1 MPSAG
6 DLARR
11 DIVTAQLTD
20 QCDAVWEKA
29 ATPDQ
34 AFAVVVNDEEIILGV
49 LPRER
54 CEANPQAKV
63 EQLMEPGPATIR
75 PNMSLET
82 IIERLREKDTASVLI
97 TTPDGGFVGVLYR
110 EDAERESAR
119 W

>member
-20 QCDAVWEKA
+20 RCNAVWEKA
-29 ATPDQ
+29 ATPDP
-34 AFAVVVNDEEIILGV
+34 AFAVIVNDAEIVLGV
-49 LPRER
+49 LPRQR
-54 CEANPQAKV
+54 CEANPQASV
-63 EQLMEPGPATIR
+63 EQLMEPGPSTIR
-75 PNMSLET
+75 PNMSLKT
-82 IIERLREKDTASVLI
+82 IVERLREKDTDSVLI

-110 EDAERESAR
+110 EDAEREAAR